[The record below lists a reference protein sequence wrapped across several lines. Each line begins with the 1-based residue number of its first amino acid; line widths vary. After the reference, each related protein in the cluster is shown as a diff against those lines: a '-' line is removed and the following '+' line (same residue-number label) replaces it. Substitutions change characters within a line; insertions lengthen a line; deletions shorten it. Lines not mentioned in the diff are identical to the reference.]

1 MPHYPYLGRLELP
14 NLTLPP
20 VRSRSPTS
28 RTSSTTTEHSSAT
41 CLSSCSAPPS
51 FRQLTQHNVPFR
63 ALIRSRRRVLETER
77 ERSLDK
83 QQRELIELYS
93 IFIFQKSGGAVP
105 QQQKPARK
113 EGGKV
118 DANQ

>member
-1 MPHYPYLGRLELP
+1 
-14 NLTLPP
+14 
-20 VRSRSPTS
+20 
-28 RTSSTTTEHSSAT
+28 
-41 CLSSCSAPPS
+41 
-51 FRQLTQHNVPFR
+51 
-63 ALIRSRRRVLETER
+63 VLETER

-113 EGGKV
+113 EGGKQ
-118 DANQ
+118 DGGQ

>member
-1 MPHYPYLGRLELP
+1 MR
-14 NLTLPP
+14 
-20 VRSRSPTS
+20 R
-28 RTSSTTTEHSSAT
+28 
-41 CLSSCSAPPS
+41 PPS
-51 FRQLTQHNVPFR
+51 DSSHSITFR

-93 IFIFQKSGGAVP
+93 IFIFQKKSAGGGAVP

-113 EGGKV
+113 EGGKM
-118 DANQ
+118 DGGQ

>member
-1 MPHYPYLGRLELP
+1 MR
-14 NLTLPP
+14 
-20 VRSRSPTS
+20 R
-28 RTSSTTTEHSSAT
+28 
-41 CLSSCSAPPS
+41 PPS
-51 FRQLTQHNVPFR
+51 DSSHSITFR

-93 IFIFQKSGGAVP
+93 IFIFQKKSAGGAVP

>member
-1 MPHYPYLGRLELP
+1 M
-14 NLTLPP
+14 
-20 VRSRSPTS
+20 
-28 RTSSTTTEHSSAT
+28 
-41 CLSSCSAPPS
+41 
-51 FRQLTQHNVPFR
+51 FR

-93 IFIFQKSGGAVP
+93 IFIFQKKSGGAVP

-113 EGGKV
+113 EGGKM
-118 DANQ
+118 DGGQ